1 MVGLEDEPCILYD
14 EDEDEG
20 EGEVAAVR
28 VAALDGFSISLQD
41 AVGGEQ
47 GRPTTYHWLDLSSAA
62 TFVKDVQTAI
72 PTSSDPPQ
80 QQEQMEDDAHEHDD
94 EDEDPQYMN
103 RRSLALGID
112 SLDMLAHR
120 LGGMSAT
127 MNALRGLLK
136 KRRHTDTLT
145 QTPPFFGPI
154 LTVLHSFSSSSSS
167 ISPAWHKALEDL
179 ATTNIY
185 IQPHDET
192 RGRCFIL
199 RRSASGKVQEEW
211 ESYELQLLERESS
224 GGGEGATRR
233 RRRRRSQKVK
243 VVFASSSLASASSID
258 KKAGERNGSGLAAAG
273 GGRKEKKEA
282 AFLESLPFRL
292 SLNEQEKAMRGQ
304 TVLPHERQ
312 QAGQPL
318 IYHED
323 EGEDYD
329 EEGEEEEEE
338 EEDESDEDSD
348 IDDDLDI

>member
-1 MVGLEDEPCILYD
+1 MEEEDTHEQ
-14 EDEDEG
+14 
-20 EGEVAAVR
+20 
-28 VAALDGFSISLQD
+28 DG
-41 AVGGEQ
+41 
-47 GRPTTYHWLDLSSAA
+47 
-62 TFVKDVQTAI
+62 
-72 PTSSDPPQ
+72 
-80 QQEQMEDDAHEHDD
+80 
-94 EDEDPQYMN
+94 EDEDPQYMSG
-103 RRSLALGID
+103 RSLALVID

-120 LGGMSAT
+120 LGGMPAT
-127 MNALRGLLK
+127 MDALRPLLK
-136 KRRHTDTLT
+136 IRRRTDTQI
-145 QTPPFFGPI
+145 QTPFFGPI
-154 LTVLHSFSSSSSS
+154 LTVLHQSASSSL
-167 ISPAWHKALEDL
+167 ISPTWHKALEDL

-192 RGRCFIL
+192 RGRCFTL

-211 ESYELQLLERESS
+211 EGYELQLLERGSS
-224 GGGEGATRR
+224 GGGGGGAARRTRK
-233 RRRRRSQKVK
+233 RRSQNVK
-243 VVFASSSLASASSID
+243 VVFTSSTSASSSGVD
-258 KKAGERNGSGLAAAG
+258 KKAEERNGSSGLTAAPG

-312 QAGQPL
+312 QTGQQPL

-323 EGEDYD
+323 EGGDYD

>member
-1 MVGLEDEPCILYD
+1 MGLEDEPCILCD
-14 EDEDEG
+14 AQEEEG
-20 EGEVAAVR
+20 EEGEVAAVR
-28 VAALDGFSISLQD
+28 VAALDGFSISLPET
-41 AVGGEQ
+41 VGGER
-47 GRPTTYHWLDLSSAA
+47 GVPTTTYQLLDLFSVAA
-62 TFVKDVQTAI
+62 FVKRVQTAI
-72 PTSSDPPQ
+72 PASSDPPQ
-80 QQEQMEDDAHEHDD
+80 QQEQQEEGAHEHDD

-103 RRSLALGID
+103 RRSLVLGID

-127 MNALRGLLK
+127 MDALRGLLNK
-136 KRRHTDTLT
+136 GRHKDT
-145 QTPPFFGPI
+145 QPPTPLFGPI
-154 LTVLHSFSSSSSS
+154 LTVLHSSSSSSL

-211 ESYELQLLERESS
+211 ERYELQLLERESS
-224 GGGEGATRR
+224 GGGEGVTRR
-233 RRRRRSQKVK
+233 RKRRSQNVK
-243 VVFASSSLASASSID
+243 VLFTSSFLASASSID
-258 KKAGERNGSGLAAAG
+258 KKAEERNSSSLAAAG

-312 QAGQPL
+312 QTGQPL

-323 EGEDYD
+323 EGGDYD
-329 EEGEEEEEE
+329 EEGEEEDE